1 MYNLS
6 DVIVSNSTKQ
16 NWNRLK
22 TNTDERLSSRANK
35 KYSRKRILP
44 QEYFLNLKNISVV
57 QNILDIIDI
66 HDWNITAIVLSLGVN
81 KLKEA
86 NIFDKKHVKDSLQ
99 EYLNIDLI
107 SELLELKLPDDEFDI
122 IGLIYQSILKEGEKN
137 IRGSYYTPFHI
148 TYNMTK
154 QFDFSN
160 EQTFFDP
167 CCGSG
172 AYLLSLNTLN
182 PNLIYGMDNDIN
194 AVLIAKVNML
204 LKYRKVEFIPNI
216 IHANFLNSG
225 SLYDTDMMIYDK
237 SFDYIATN
245 PPWGAVSISD
255 NSCPEITSK
264 ETFSY
269 FFVKSFKQLKENGII
284 RFLFP
289 ESILNVKAHKD
300 IRYFLL
306 NQGCI
311 KSITSY
317 DTTFTGV
324 TTKYID
330 IEFSN
335 EKPQSYLLYRT
346 QESSQYVDILSF
358 YETDNL
364 VFNILNESDFKIIK
378 KIKKSG
384 VYYLNNSIWALGIVT
399 GDNKRKL
406 FSRKEDGME
415 CIYTGKEIQQYIL
428 KPAKKYIV
436 YNRDNFQQ
444 VAKEEIYRAP
454 EKLVYKFISNRLV
467 FSYDN
472 TKSLFLNSANILIPN
487 IPNMTIK
494 TVMAFLNSELFQYFY
509 CKTFGEV
516 KILKGNL
523 MQMPFPKITK
533 EKNMEISN
541 MVDEVLLG
549 NYQYHEKIQKEIYN
563 IFLISKDEI
572 NYIRRNI

>member
-1 MYNLS
+1 MDLS

-160 EQTFFDP
+160 GQTFFDP

-436 YNRDNFQQ
+436 YNRNNFQQ

-533 EKNMEISN
+533 EKNIEISN